1 MNDLNFHPVQN
12 AIALQAHSD
21 PAKERVWELSPFS
34 SKNQIQNRLENIDEM
49 IKFHETET
57 KLPISDFTVSD
68 SVFER
73 MHIGAVLSG
82 AEIRVVF
89 RLILLSRQ
97 IAKFGKTHKE
107 VADNLFAKSNQLK
120 ILHDWEKE
128 VEHCLDDGG
137 EVKNTASSELSRL
150 VRAIANKN
158 ETIQRQ
164 GEQIGKTLSAH
175 LQDKFITIRDGRF
188 VVPVKASS
196 KSAVSGII
204 HGQSASGET
213 FFVEPMKMVKLN
225 NELRELEMKRER
237 EIAKILAHLS
247 EVPTGNCEQI
257 LQNYGILTEIDFH
270 HAISRFAVENE
281 CTIPK
286 LSENQI
292 ALKNAKNPALML
304 QTKVVSFD
312 LEMDKKRSIVVITGA
327 NAGGKTVTLKAVGM
341 LTWMANCGLPVSAE
355 KATLPLVNFIFADIG
370 DAQSIEQNLST
381 FSAHLENLKTI
392 LRQATKQ
399 SLVLMDELGTGTDPR
414 EGVAL
419 ARAFLE
425 EMANRHA
432 LTIVTTHHGDIK
444 SFAYEHEQIENGSM
458 IFNPDSLRPTYQFRQ
473 GLPGSSYAFEISDNL
488 GIPKKI
494 IQRAREIFGDSSI
507 KLESL
512 ILHLEKQM
520 LDYESKIQS
529 LTADRDVLDKSM
541 KKYEILNSQLMEKWD
556 SIERKGAEKA
566 EEIVAEA
573 NRIVEKVVKEIRENK
588 ASSDVLKKSHQ
599 AIQKQKKEIQKKKR
613 HKKQEKYHRIKPEN
627 LHDGLAVKVVPFQA
641 VGIVCSGAD
650 KNGKVLVELENMRSR
665 VPLDWLTPVKKN
677 TETKISASYSVQS
690 APSRRVDVRGLNAR
704 EALMEV
710 DKTIDRI
717 LLTGLKNVEILH
729 GTGEGVLM
737 REIRN
742 FLKSDARI
750 LSFEKAPQEQ
760 GGNGVTWAKLK

>member
-1 MNDLNFHPVQN
+1 MNDLNFHPIQN
-12 AIALQAHSD
+12 AIALQAYSE
-21 PAKERVWELSPFS
+21 PANERVWNLTTLS
-34 SKNQIQNRLENIDEM
+34 SKNQIQSRLENIDEM

-57 KLPISDFTVSD
+57 KPPISDFTVSP
-68 SVFER
+68 SIFER

-82 AEIRVVF
+82 GEIRMVF
-89 RLILLSRQ
+89 RLLLISRQ
-97 IAKFGKTHKE
+97 IANFGKKHKE
-107 VADNLFAKSNQLK
+107 VAPNFHLKSNLIK
-120 ILHDWEKE
+120 ALPDWEKE
-128 VEHCLDDGG
+128 VERCLDEGG
-137 EVKNTASSELSRL
+137 DVKDTASLELSRL
-150 VRAIANKN
+150 ARSIANKN

-164 GEQIGKTLSAH
+164 GEQIAKTFAAH
-175 LQDKFITIRDGRF
+175 LQDQFITIRDGRF
-188 VVPVKASS
+188 VVPVKARS

-213 FFVEPMKMVKLN
+213 FFIEPMKMVKLN
-225 NELRELEMKRER
+225 NELRELEMERER
-237 EIAKILAHLS
+237 EVAKILAHLS
-247 EVPTGNCEQI
+247 EAPNEHCASI
-257 LQNYGILTEIDFH
+257 LQNYEILIEMDFH
-270 HAISRFAVENE
+270 HAISRFATANE
-281 CTIPK
+281 CSVPT
-286 LSENQI
+286 LAENKI
-292 ALKNAKNPALML
+292 VLKNAKNPALML
-304 QTKVVSFD
+304 QTEVVPFD
-312 LEMDKKRSIVVITGA
+312 LEMDDKRSVVVITGP

-341 LTWMANCGLPVSAE
+341 LTWMANCGLPVPAKSAI
-355 KATLPLVNFIFADIG
+355 LPLVDSIFADIG

-392 LRQATKQ
+392 LSRATKQ

-425 EMANRHA
+425 EMANRRV

-494 IQRAREIFGDSSI
+494 IRRAREIFGDSSI

-520 LDYESKIQS
+520 LDYEVKIQS
-529 LTADRDVLDKSM
+529 LSADRDDLDKSM
-541 KKYEILNSQLMEKWD
+541 KKYEIINRQLMEKWD
-556 SIERKGAEKA
+556 SIEQEGAEKA

-573 NRIVEKVVKEIRENK
+573 NRIVEKVVKEIRESK
-588 ASSDVLKKSHQ
+588 ASSTVLKKSHQ
-599 AIQKQKKEIQKKKR
+599 TIQKQKKEIKKR
-613 HKKQEKYHRIKPEN
+613 KRPKIVKYPRIKPEK
-627 LHDGLAVKVVPFQA
+627 LRDGLAVKVVPFQA
-641 VGIVCSGAD
+641 VGTVCSGAD
-650 KNGKVLVELENMRSR
+650 KNGKVLVELDNMRSR
-665 VPLDWLTPVKKN
+665 VPLDWLMLIEKN
-677 TETKISASYSVQS
+677 AESKVSASYSVQS
-690 APSRRVDVRGLNAR
+690 APVRRADVRGLNVR

-710 DKTIDRI
+710 DKMIDRI
-717 LLTGLKNVEILH
+717 LLTGLKEVEILH

-742 FLKSDARI
+742 FLKSDSRI

-760 GGNGVTWAKLK
+760 GGNGVTLAELK